1 MKLLPLELARTLD
14 SAIRAAQFAGDL
26 PAFDVPEVKVAPP
39 KRADQADYAA
49 SVAMQLAKPAAL
61 PPLEIANRIVKHLT
75 APDYIGSVEVVGG
88 YINFKLSNTWLRQ
101 QVDTIVTQGETFA
114 WLDVNNGKRAQ
125 VEFVSANP
133 TGPLHIGRSRG
144 AIVGDAMARVL
155 QAAGYEVQREY
166 YFNNA
171 GAQMTNLGKSMRLRY
186 LEALGL
192 PFPVGEELYYKGE
205 YLKEFAAQLAA
216 EKGDSLKDADWK
228 VFKEYAEK
236 RMFEMIRKTLNRVDI
251 HHDVFFNENSLYD
264 SGAVW
269 DTLKALDERGYIYK
283 AEQPEVDNAKDV
295 QDEDAAETGAGKGA
309 AVWFRSSRFGDVK
322 DRVLVKSSGEPTYT
336 LPDIAYH
343 KNKLDRGFDLCVN
356 VLGADHDTQRKVV
369 ANGLTALGY
378 DASKIHVI
386 IVQIVHLLR
395 DGQLVKSSTRAG
407 NFETLDDLIDATSAD
422 AVRYMLLARS
432 SNSQMNFD
440 LDLAIK
446 QSNDNPVYYIQ
457 YAYVRCAG
465 IMREAALRGVTDD
478 NADLSHLGEPEL
490 RFLRRALQ
498 IGDVIDLAARS
509 FEPHQIAFFALEL
522 ANLFHPVFDNVR
534 VLHSDVPPE
543 VAKARL
549 RFFRAAQTVFKS
561 LLTLMGMS
569 APEMM

>member
-1 MKLLPLELARTLD
+1 LKLLPLELARTLD